1 MMEAARWLRGAA
13 AQEELE
19 AVGVLEAA
27 EGALEVFG
35 WWQRWCVT
43 LGLNYRL
50 VEA

>member
-1 MMEAARWLRGAA
+1 MEAARWLRGAA

-35 WWQRWCVT
+35 WVAAVVA
-43 LGLNYRL
+43 L
-50 VEA
+50 VERRVGSIVTD